1 MCSGCR
7 LRMNLP
13 RSMPTPSTIPTPRSH
28 KTRWGLIAE
37 PPVSR
42 WAPPDHR
49 GVGSPPDTRK
59 QRDLDI
65 PDGWRRVPLH
75 AGRAPAAVDRD
86 LQQQPV
92 AHPLK
97 ALQHAFLGH
106 CGRVAWPR
114 GFHPL
119 GRPDHRRPGSL
130 LEIAELHGCP
140 PKIKS
145 AALPALRPGHA
156 RPAGLAC
163 WFLPTLGRWYWG
175 VRSRL
180 PPQFYCTFHVD
191 CCWVSEYISTLSQ

>member
-1 MCSGCR
+1 MRRAHEEQPQERLSNTCSTR
-7 LRMNLP
+7 LTSSARLMGILLFSVRWSWRRWR
-13 RSMPTPSTIPTPRSH
+13 RS
-28 KTRWGLIAE
+28 E

-42 WAPPDHR
+42 WAPPDYR
-49 GVGSPPDTRK
+49 GVGSPPRYS
-59 QRDLDI
+59 QAAR
-65 PDGWRRVPLH
+65 PRHPRRLEAGPLH

-119 GRPDHRRPGSL
+119 GRPDHRHPGSL

-145 AALPALRPGHA
+145 AALLALRPGHT

-163 WFLPTLGRWYWG
+163 WFLTTLGRVLG
-175 VRSRL
+175 CS
-180 PPQFYCTFHVD
+180 
-191 CCWVSEYISTLSQ
+191 ISFTSLILLCFSC